1 MPEETARFYI
11 DVPLP
16 QLDLVDQLLNKA
28 GVQFC
33 PIENMVCLPKEN
45 LLDGIFTG
53 ADAGYAIEQL
63 NEKLYDIDDP
73 EHINL
78 EFFQMNPETRRDF
91 LNMVT
96 LDMSWESDY
105 EPTLLELEPSVVTRF
120 LQQHPETGTATPQE
134 EAQT

>member
-1 MPEETARFYI
+1 MPEDTARFYI

-16 QLDLVDQLLNKA
+16 KLDLVDQLLNKA

-53 ADAGYAIEQL
+53 ADADYAIKQL
-63 NEKLYDIDDP
+63 NEKLLDIDDP
-73 EHINL
+73 QRITS
-78 EFFQMNPETRRDF
+78 EFFQMDAETRRDF
-91 LNMVT
+91 LKMVT

-120 LQQHPETGTATPQE
+120 LQQHPETGTTTPQE
-134 EAQT
+134 DAQS